1 MRTVP
6 VPRSMRPLG
15 RRIHT
20 PGGRKHAEG
29 LVPRPWGEVGGQ
41 MQAPDSDLGRGA
53 LQAILGDRDDVSV

>member
-1 MRTVP
+1 
-6 VPRSMRPLG
+6 MRPLG